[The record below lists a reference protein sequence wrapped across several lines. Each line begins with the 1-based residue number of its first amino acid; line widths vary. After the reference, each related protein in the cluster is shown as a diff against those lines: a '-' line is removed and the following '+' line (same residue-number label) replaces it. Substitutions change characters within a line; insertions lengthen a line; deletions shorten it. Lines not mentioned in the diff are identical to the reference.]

1 MIIIW
6 PIFDYNAAF
15 CVYSPPQRVLEVP
28 HRDQK
33 DPNDPPKTTK
43 GLNIANF
50 VIFLTNLRYSD
61 FTGFNR
67 IRPPEGENYPKIAIF
82 SRFFDKY

>member
-1 MIIIW
+1 MLKNDHYLAY
-6 PIFDYNAAF
+6 FGYNEAF

-33 DPNDPPKTTK
+33 DPNDPPKTKK

-50 VIFLTNLRYSD
+50 CHFFLTNLRYSD
-61 FTGFNR
+61 FTGFWSDQA
-67 IRPPEGENYPKIAIF
+67 P
-82 SRFFDKY
+82 